1 MVNNNL
7 HSFTLP
13 LGGTD
18 MSPTANWDMTFQAR
32 DIFQWQQSRLQIFYL
47 YFHSSIYT
55 EDENTQAT
63 KQKNPSDSSNTG
75 AELKVELQQVG

>member
-13 LGGTD
+13 LRGTD

-32 DIFQWQQSRLQIFYL
+32 DIFQRQQSRLQICYL

-55 EDENTQAT
+55 KDENTQAT
-63 KQKNPSDSSNTG
+63 KQKNPLDLLNTG